1 MTNLPASSEEIDKFV
16 PPDIL
21 RGGTPYKDFG
31 CMFYNY
37 RDVMDY
43 NSRLFVIFAK
53 SNVPI
58 TQSEQVMKRLYKQG
72 EVSMNLKLVTVL
84 LSTKSK
90 ELIHLERGFLNG
102 ELCTFFTSQFKDVYD
117 RQVKDGVIVENDR
130 NFRIMS
136 ICVGNVLYHIDSNI
150 ERFIRDTS
158 DPSYRTQKYF
168 FGFARKEERIS
179 EIEYARQSFA
189 YYNTELPELLKFIYA
204 TLEMIVE
211 DVGEPI
217 LKYLLAE
224 DRKKVKYQFIT
235 RKEQSLRF
243 KLKRKE
249 TLEAK
254 LQSIND
260 ELQRLDAEIKKHE
273 A

>member
-21 RGGTPYKDFG
+21 QGSTPYEDFG

-58 TQSEQVMKRLYKQG
+58 TRSEQVMKRLYKQG
-72 EVSMNLKLVTVL
+72 EVSMNLKLATVL

-102 ELCTFFTSQFKDVYD
+102 ELYTFFTSQFKDVYD
-117 RQVKDGVIVENDR
+117 KQVKDGVIIENDR

-136 ICVGNVLYHIDSNI
+136 ICVGNVLYNIDKNI
-150 ERFIRDTS
+150 ERFIRDCS
-158 DPSYRTQKYF
+158 NPSYRKQKYF

-189 YYNTELPELLKFIYA
+189 YYNIELPELMKFIYA
-204 TLEMIVE
+204 NLEMIVE

-235 RKEQSLRF
+235 RKEQSLRL

-249 TLEAK
+249 ALETK
-254 LQSIND
+254 LRSLND